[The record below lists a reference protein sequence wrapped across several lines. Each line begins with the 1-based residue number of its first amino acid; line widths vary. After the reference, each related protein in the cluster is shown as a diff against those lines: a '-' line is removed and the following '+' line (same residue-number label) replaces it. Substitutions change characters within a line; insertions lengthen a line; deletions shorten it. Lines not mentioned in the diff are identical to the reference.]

1 MATALAAP
9 PGRRDLWRIAII
21 ASGAAA
27 ILAPVALVVY
37 QSFLNAPF
45 FSARARF
52 SLDGYEFV
60 LADEDFWAAGLNS
73 VVLAASMVAIAVPV
87 GAALAYL
94 VVRTDLP
101 ARRTLETLVLMPL
114 FVSPMVLAFG
124 YVVSLGPVGFLTTA
138 YESVLGAA
146 PWNIYSMLA
155 TALIVA
161 LTHVPHVYLYVA
173 AALRLVPSDSEE
185 AARVAG
191 AGPWRTALTVTLPMV
206 LPSIGVGA
214 VLVFFLGFELFG
226 LPYVLGDPEGRL
238 VLSTYLYK
246 LTTRLGTPSYQLMA
260 VVVVAI
266 MVVTLPLVTLQRLV
280 TAQARRYATVRG
292 KAVRARLVPLGRWR
306 WLAFA
311 AIMLWLVAVVI
322 VPLAGI
328 TLRSVV
334 SSWGLGVNLADVLTL
349 RNYAA
354 IDSMRG
360 VGRSIVNTALIAT
373 FGAALSVAAYAAF
386 TLATHRWP
394 GWFSRVFDYLVLLPR
409 AMPGIVAGLAIFWLF
424 LFVAP
429 LKPLLN
435 TLASIWLAYTLV
447 WMPFGLRLV
456 SNAVGQI
463 GEELED
469 AARVAGAGPGRVAR
483 DVVLPLARHGL
494 LASWLLTFLL
504 FAREYSTGIY
514 LIGSGSEVMG
524 AMLVSLWSAGN
535 IDVVSA
541 LSVINTVMIALG
553 IAIALRLGI
562 ALDE

>member
-1 MATALAAP
+1 MATAVAAI

-206 LPSIGVGA
+206 LPSIGVGT

-306 WLAFA
+306 WLAFG

-373 FGAALSVAAYAAF
+373 LGAALSVAVYAAF

-514 LIGSGSEVMG
+514 LIGPGSEVMG

-541 LSVINTVMIALG
+541 LSVINTVMIG
-553 IAIALRLGI
+553 ALRLGI
-562 ALDE
+562 ALDK

>member
-1 MATALAAP
+1 MATALAAA
-9 PGRRDLWRIAII
+9 PGRRDLWRVAII
-21 ASGAAA
+21 ATGAEA

-52 SLDGYEFV
+52 SLDSYEFV

-206 LPSIGVGA
+206 LPSIGVGT

-373 FGAALSVAAYAAF
+373 LGAALSVAVYAAF

-514 LIGSGSEVMG
+514 LIGPGSEVMG

>member
-1 MATALAAP
+1 
-9 PGRRDLWRIAII
+9 
-21 ASGAAA
+21 
-27 ILAPVALVVY
+27 
-37 QSFLNAPF
+37 
-45 FSARARF
+45 
-52 SLDGYEFV
+52 
-60 LADEDFWAAGLNS
+60 
-73 VVLAASMVAIAVPV
+73 MVAIAVPV

-101 ARRTLETLVLMPL
+101 GRRALETLVLVPL

-173 AALRLVPSDSEE
+173 AALRLVPSDIEE

-322 VPLAGI
+322 VPFAGI

-349 RNYAA
+349 KNYAA

-373 FGAALSVAAYAAF
+373 LGAALSVAVYAAF

-447 WMPFGLRLV
+447 WMPYGLRLV

-463 GEELED
+463 GPELED

-494 LASWLLTFLL
+494 LASWLLTFLI
-504 FAREYSTGIY
+504 FAREYSTGVY
-514 LIGSGSEVMG
+514 LLGPGTEVIGS
-524 AMLVSLWSAGN
+524 MLVSLWSAGD

-553 IAIALRLGI
+553 LAIALRLGI

>member
-1 MATALAAP
+1 
-9 PGRRDLWRIAII
+9 
-21 ASGAAA
+21 
-27 ILAPVALVVY
+27 
-37 QSFLNAPF
+37 
-45 FSARARF
+45 
-52 SLDGYEFV
+52 
-60 LADEDFWAAGLNS
+60 
-73 VVLAASMVAIAVPV
+73 MVAIAVPV

-101 ARRTLETLVLMPL
+101 ARRALETLVLVPL

-349 RNYAA
+349 RNLRRHRQHA
-354 IDSMRG
+354 RG
-360 VGRSIVNTALIAT
+360 RALDRQHRPHRDVRRRPLGRGLCGVHARDAS
-373 FGAALSVAAYAAF
+373 
-386 TLATHRWP
+386 LA
-394 GWFSRVFDYLVLLPR
+394 GLVQPRLRLPR
-409 AMPGIVAGLAIFWLF
+409 ASAARHAGHRRRARDLLAVPVRRAAEAVAQHAREHLARLHAGLDA
-424 LFVAP
+424 VRPAP
-429 LKPLLN
+429 RLERRRRRSARSSRTRP
-435 TLASIWLAYTLV
+435 ASPA
-447 WMPFGLRLV
+447 P
-456 SNAVGQI
+456 AP
-463 GEELED
+463 
-469 AARVAGAGPGRVAR
+469 AASPATSSCRSPATGCSRAG
-483 DVVLPLARHGL
+483 
-494 LASWLLTFLL
+494 F
-504 FAREYSTGIY
+504 
-514 LIGSGSEVMG
+514 
-524 AMLVSLWSAGN
+524 
-535 IDVVSA
+535 
-541 LSVINTVMIALG
+541 
-553 IAIALRLGI
+553 
-562 ALDE
+562 

>member
-1 MATALAAP
+1 M
-9 PGRRDLWRIAII
+9 
-21 ASGAAA
+21 
-27 ILAPVALVVY
+27 
-37 QSFLNAPF
+37 
-45 FSARARF
+45 
-52 SLDGYEFV
+52 
-60 LADEDFWAAGLNS
+60 
-73 VVLAASMVAIAVPV
+73 
-87 GAALAYL
+87 
-94 VVRTDLP
+94 
-101 ARRTLETLVLMPL
+101 
-114 FVSPMVLAFG
+114 
-124 YVVSLGPVGFLTTA
+124 VSLGPVGFLTTA

-334 SSWGLGVNLADVLTL
+334 SSSGPRRQPRRRADAEEL
-349 RNYAA
+349 RRHRQHARGRA
-354 IDSMRG
+354 LDRQHRPASRRSAPRSRSRPMR
-360 VGRSIVNTALIAT
+360 RSRSRRIA
-373 FGAALSVAAYAAF
+373 GS
-386 TLATHRWP
+386 

-435 TLASIWLAYTLV
+435 TLGEHLARLHA
-447 WMPFGLRLV
+447 GLDAVRPAPRLERRR
-456 SNAVGQI
+456 ADRRGA
-463 GEELED
+463 GGRGPRRRRRPRPRRPRRRP
-469 AARVAGAGPGRVAR
+469 AARPPRA
-483 DVVLPLARHGL
+483 
-494 LASWLLTFLL
+494 
-504 FAREYSTGIY
+504 ARE
-514 LIGSGSEVMG
+514 LAV
-524 AMLVSLWSAGN
+524 
-535 IDVVSA
+535 DVPPLRARVLDRH
-541 LSVINTVMIALG
+541 LSPSDPEA
-553 IAIALRLGI
+553 R
-562 ALDE
+562 

>member
-1 MATALAAP
+1 M
-9 PGRRDLWRIAII
+9 
-21 ASGAAA
+21 
-27 ILAPVALVVY
+27 
-37 QSFLNAPF
+37 
-45 FSARARF
+45 
-52 SLDGYEFV
+52 
-60 LADEDFWAAGLNS
+60 
-73 VVLAASMVAIAVPV
+73 
-87 GAALAYL
+87 
-94 VVRTDLP
+94 
-101 ARRTLETLVLMPL
+101 
-114 FVSPMVLAFG
+114 
-124 YVVSLGPVGFLTTA
+124 
-138 YESVLGAA
+138 
-146 PWNIYSMLA
+146 
-155 TALIVA
+155 
-161 LTHVPHVYLYVA
+161 
-173 AALRLVPSDSEE
+173 
-185 AARVAG
+185 
-191 AGPWRTALTVTLPMV
+191 
-206 LPSIGVGA
+206 
-214 VLVFFLGFELFG
+214 
-226 LPYVLGDPEGRL
+226 
-238 VLSTYLYK
+238 
-246 LTTRLGTPSYQLMA
+246 
-260 VVVVAI
+260 
-266 MVVTLPLVTLQRLV
+266 
-280 TAQARRYATVRG
+280 
-292 KAVRARLVPLGRWR
+292 
-306 WLAFA
+306 
-311 AIMLWLVAVVI
+311 
-322 VPLAGI
+322 
-328 TLRSVV
+328 
-334 SSWGLGVNLADVLTL
+334 LTL
-349 RNYAA
+349 RNYVA

-373 FGAALSVAAYAAF
+373 FGAVLSVAAYAAF

-514 LIGSGSEVMG
+514 LIGPGSEVMG